1 MNPITFSVLGV
12 GAWGPGFSDWR
23 TLTALM
29 STQPSDPALQDN
41 YRKGPKPQIIPA
53 NERRRAPVAVRLA
66 VESSWQAVNNAN
78 ISPKDLACVFA
89 SGYGDTQ
96 LTDYMCRA
104 LNTENKQLSPTK
116 FHNSVHN
123 AAAGY
128 WTISTVCNAPANS
141 IAGLEWSVPLALL
154 DAIIQSAQEQ
164 RPLLITCFDADVAPT
179 MLPIMDNDF
188 LFSSSI
194 VVTTEKVSHA
204 PQFTLELIQQACD
217 WPPVELN
224 NQLQSL
230 YNDNPSAKMLALLSL
245 ISLPAKH
252 STQTS
257 NLSINLP
264 INEHSL
270 IRITRVCDKNYEN

>member
-1 MNPITFSVLGV
+1 MNPISFSVLGI

-23 TLTALM
+23 ALAELM
-29 STQPSDPALQDN
+29 GSQSSEPVLQDN

-66 VESSWQAVNNAN
+66 VESSWQAVNNAH
-78 ISPKDLACVFA
+78 ISAKDLACVFA

-104 LNTENKQLSPTK
+104 LNTESKQLSPTK

-128 WTISTVCNAPANS
+128 WTISTDCHAPANS

-154 DAIIQSAQEQ
+154 DAVIQSEQEH
-164 RPLLITCFDADVAPT
+164 RPLLITCFDADVALI
-179 MLPIMDNDF
+179 MRSIMDNDF

-194 VVTTEKVSHA
+194 VVTTEKINHA
-204 PQFTLELIQQACD
+204 PQFTLELVQQACD
-217 WPPVELN
+217 WPTVEFNRPL
-224 NQLQSL
+224 LSL
-230 YNDNPSAKMLALLSL
+230 YRDNPSAKRLALLSL
-245 ISLPAKH
+245 ISLPTEH
-252 STQTS
+252 STQTGS
-257 NLSINLP
+257 SSIDLP
-264 INEHSL
+264 INEHSF
-270 IRITRVCDKNYEN
+270 IRITKTCENNL

>member
-1 MNPITFSVLGV
+1 MTSITFSILGV
-12 GAWGPGFSDWR
+12 GAWGPGFNDWQ
-23 TLTALM
+23 TLVELI
-29 STQPSDPALQDN
+29 SSQPANYVLQDN
-41 YRKGPKPQIIPA
+41 YQKGPKPQIIPA

-66 VESSWQAVNNAN
+66 VESSWQAANNAN
-78 ISPKDLACVFA
+78 ISPKNLACVFA
-89 SGYGDTQ
+89 SGYGDTH

-104 LNTENKQLSPTK
+104 LNTEAKQLSPTK

-128 WTISTVCNAPANS
+128 WTISTDCNAPANS

-154 DAIIQSAQEQ
+154 DAVIQSEQEQ

-179 MLPIMDNDF
+179 MKSIMDNDS

-194 VVTTEKVSHA
+194 IVSSEKIDDT
-204 PQFTLELIQQACD
+204 PQFTLKLIQQTCD
-217 WPPVELN
+217 WPTVVFN
-224 NQLQSL
+224 SQLLSL

-245 ISLPAKH
+245 IIKY
-252 STQTS
+252 STDTGRS
-257 NLSINLP
+257 SIDLP

-270 IRITRVCDKNYEN
+270 IRITRTSENTL